1 MIYVIVYVALV
12 LLYILIDFVYKKIAK
27 KSLPTMALGIFWLV
41 ATAIASV
48 WLPWYLI
55 CVVFTAFC
63 LAAKVIIDRRRAY
76 LSKKFAKDLSDIV
89 GTEYKEED
97 FAQ

>member
-12 LLYILIDFVYKKIAK
+12 LLYILINCVYKKVAK
-27 KSLPTMALGIFWLV
+27 KSLPTMAPGIFWLV

-55 CVVFTAFC
+55 CVAFTALC
-63 LAAKVIIDRRRAY
+63 LVAKVIIDRRRAY
-76 LSKKFAKDLSDIV
+76 LSKKLAKDLCDIV

>member
-27 KSLPTMALGIFWLV
+27 KALPIIAPGIYWLV
-41 ATAIASV
+41 CSAVASI
-48 WLPWYLI
+48 WLPWFLI
-55 CVVFTAFC
+55 CVAFTA
-63 LAAKVIIDRRRAY
+63 LGLVAKIIMDRRRAY
-76 LSKKFAKDLSDIV
+76 LSKKFAKDLCDIV